1 MKKILSFILAVTSIL
16 LTGCTALVP
25 SPHGDIPA
33 SDTVKFVT
41 QFPVYEKDIESIQ
54 VILENGGDTNLEYGT
69 EWAVEKKQGEEWV
82 QIPFIPNAAWT
93 QPLLTLMPGGT
104 DSFYVSMDML
114 DYTLHNGEYRVVKE
128 VSGTVYAAEFSVG
141 ESDISADSPFGY
153 VPLEKLPMDY
163 SVEEAA
169 ADGVVIV
176 MADGISFYNEERL
189 AAFLEDAARY
199 VDTQIRFGRTHR
211 LDPDKLLLED
221 VILEKADSQTP
232 RFTYRTDDRRASDP
246 EEIQTQY
253 YSYLILE
260 GEAGD
265 ERFFLTN
272 GSNEKYSRQVLVVPS
287 QMYRREAVT
296 VSESAK
302 EYLDKPAYQTP
313 ISAWSPDG
321 LRHVWASPDLVM
333 HFYVNIQYPEGGSM
347 GYTVDLLSEKI
358 PVAIREFV
366 WADETRLMIVCY
378 TNEENLYYYAFYDTD
393 QQKITSYT
401 TSSYGY
407 RWEDGNITFL
417 E

>member
-1 MKKILSFILAVTSIL
+1 MLKKHLCICLSTLLL
-16 LTGCTALVP
+16 LTGCTRLAP
-25 SPHGDIPA
+25 SPHGDIPD
-33 SDTVKFVT
+33 SDTVKLTT
-41 QFPVYEKDIESIQ
+41 QFPVYENDIESIQ

-69 EWAVEKKQGEEWV
+69 AWAVEKKQGERWV
-82 QIPFIPNAAWT
+82 QIPFVPDSAWT
-93 QPLLTLMPGGT
+93 QPLLTLLPGGT

-114 DYTLHNGEYRVVKE
+114 DYALQDGEYRVVKE
-128 VSGTVYAAEFSVG
+128 VSGVVYAAEFSVG

-153 VPLEKLPMDY
+153 VPLEDLPMDY
-163 SVEEAA
+163 TVEDAA

-176 MADGISFYNEERL
+176 MADGTTFYNEERL

-221 VILEKADSQTP
+221 VILEKADSHTP

-265 ERFFLTN
+265 KRFFLTN

-313 ISAWSPDG
+313 ISAWSTDG
-321 LRHVWASPDLVM
+321 LRHVWASPDDVL

-347 GYTVDLLSEKI
+347 GYTADLLSEKI

-366 WADETRLMIVCY
+366 WENETTLMIVCY
-378 TNEENLYYYAFYDTD
+378 TEEEGLLYYASYDTD
-393 QQKITSYT
+393 KQEITHWSTGKNGYAWQDGKIVTL
-401 TSSYGY
+401 
-407 RWEDGNITFL
+407 D
-417 E
+417 